1 MEILLIEDEPKT
13 LQSLRQ
19 GLEENGYNVSFAFD
33 GTSGLQMARKGN
45 FGIII
50 SDIIMPGINGLDL
63 CRQLRAERIQTPVLM
78 LTALGAT
85 DDVVTGLDAGADD
98 YLIKPFEF
106 RELLARVRALAKRSR
121 PEQPTSGIMRYADL
135 ELNTDTREVSRQG
148 KSIELTP
155 REFALLH
162 YLLQYPGRVFSKA
175 EIAANVWDV
184 DFDTGTNVVEV
195 YVNYLRKKIDR
206 QFDSKLIHTRPGMG
220 YFLKEE
226 KED

>member
-13 LQSLRQ
+13 LHSLRQ
-19 GLEENGYNVSFAFD
+19 GLEENGYTVSFAFD
-33 GTSGLQMARKGN
+33 GTTGLQMARKGN

-121 PEQPTSGIMRYADL
+121 PEQPSSGIMRYADL

-162 YLLQYPGRVFSKA
+162 YLLQHPGRVFSKA

>member
-13 LQSLRQ
+13 LHSLRQ
-19 GLEENGYNVSFAFD
+19 GLEENGYTVSFAFD
-33 GTSGLQMARKGN
+33 GTTGLQMARKGN
-45 FGIII
+45 FGMII

-63 CRQLRAERIQTPVLM
+63 CRQLRTEGIQIPVLM

-98 YLIKPFEF
+98 YLVKPFEF

-121 PEQPTSGIMRYADL
+121 PEQPASATIRYADL
-135 ELNTDTREVSRQG
+135 ELNTETREVSRQG
-148 KSIELTP
+148 KAIELTP

-162 YLLQYPGRVFSKA
+162 YLLQHPGRVFSKA

>member
-13 LQSLRQ
+13 LHSLRQ
-19 GLEENGYNVSFAFD
+19 GLEENGYTVSFAFD
-33 GTSGLQMARKGN
+33 GTTGLQMARKGN
-45 FGIII
+45 FGMII

-63 CRQLRAERIQTPVLM
+63 CRQLRTEGIQIPVLM

-98 YLIKPFEF
+98 YLVKPFEF

-121 PEQPTSGIMRYADL
+121 PEQPASAIIRYADL
-135 ELNTDTREVSRQG
+135 ELNTETREVSRQG
-148 KSIELTP
+148 KAIELTP

-162 YLLQYPGRVFSKA
+162 YLLQHPGRVFSKA

>member
-1 MEILLIEDEPKT
+1 
-13 LQSLRQ
+13 
-19 GLEENGYNVSFAFD
+19 
-33 GTSGLQMARKGN
+33 
-45 FGIII
+45 
-50 SDIIMPGINGLDL
+50 
-63 CRQLRAERIQTPVLM
+63 
-78 LTALGAT
+78 
-85 DDVVTGLDAGADD
+85 
-98 YLIKPFEF
+98 
-106 RELLARVRALAKRSR
+106 
-121 PEQPTSGIMRYADL
+121 MRYADL

-162 YLLQYPGRVFSKA
+162 YLLQHPGRVFSKA

>member
-1 MEILLIEDEPKT
+1 
-13 LQSLRQ
+13 
-19 GLEENGYNVSFAFD
+19 
-33 GTSGLQMARKGN
+33 MARKGN

>member
-13 LQSLRQ
+13 LHSLRQ
-19 GLEENGYNVSFAFD
+19 GLEENGYTVSFAFD
-33 GTSGLQMARKGN
+33 GTTGLQMARKGN

-121 PEQPTSGIMRYADL
+121 PEQPTSGIIRYADL

-162 YLLQYPGRVFSKA
+162 YLLQHPGRVFSKA